1 MNYLAKCKII
11 IGLSVILFSLIPSSE
26 NSVYQIT
33 GARNVA
39 YTQVFDEHN
48 RLSTT
53 TKFVSSTAAKT
64 IASENNDIGKIDN
77 AYTGGFDENYLLYRK
92 IVSSTAAKTSFQ
104 TVSKLQGQGIPQP
117 QAINNSNK
125 IAATIATTK
134 TTAKT
139 TTATT
144 KTTAKTTTATT
155 QTTAKTTTATTKTT
169 AKTTITTPKTS
180 TTVKH

>member
-11 IGLSVILFSLIPSSE
+11 VGLSVILFSLIPSSE
-26 NSVYQIT
+26 MNII
-33 GARNVA
+33 
-39 YTQVFDEHN
+39 

-64 IASENNDIGKIDN
+64 IASEDNDIGKIGH

-117 QAINNSNK
+117 QAIYNSNK